1 MRKNI
6 ETFIQN
12 LRKAIELWSGRL
24 TQTGKIILGAAI
36 VGFVWI
42 ILQILNA
49 IFGHVVP
56 RFSDF
61 GLGWLAFILNLVAV
75 VLILMVTA
83 QIAFTYYSYQEAQK
97 NYREMIVRGRR
108 GGNPMEQVA
117 GYRNRASGQ
126 RRGASAANF
135 RMTPELTADQINR
148 HYPMRWLKK
157 PTLVEDWKDVK
168 EAGLY
173 ALTSEPKKKI
183 EILDASEIGG
193 GFYLGTWGGRFVP
206 TRDIVVNK
214 AGKPINFATLR
225 LAKKG
230 IPRNLSS
237 TAKEE

>member
-6 ETFIQN
+6 EAFIQT
-12 LRKAIELWSGRL
+12 LRKAIELWSSRL

-61 GLGWLAFILNLVAV
+61 GLGWLAFILNLIAFALVFMV
-75 VLILMVTA
+75 VV

-108 GGNPMEQVA
+108 GGSKMEQMA
-117 GYRNRASGQ
+117 GHRNRASGQ
-126 RRGASAANF
+126 RRGASASNM
-135 RMTPELTADQINR
+135 RMTPDLTPDQLNR
-148 HYPMRWLKK
+148 HYPMRWFKK
-157 PTLVEDWKDVK
+157 PTLVEDWKEVK

-183 EILDASEIGG
+183 EVLDASEIGG
-193 GFYLGTWGGRFVP
+193 GFYLGTWSGRFVP
-206 TRDIVVNK
+206 SRDIVVNK

-225 LAKKG
+225 LAKKS
-230 IPRNLSS
+230 IPRSLVV
-237 TAKEE
+237 TTKED